1 MIWQLCRRKL
11 LKPTPSASPSVVR
24 ESRQD
29 NMPALHYVITGND
42 EKFAIV
48 CQKAYRLLSNVEN
61 EDSFPRIMVLFIC
74 GEFTLEEVNAYALE
88 AFDNPVIPGVDQ
100 YFSNWVDIDANAFQM
115 PLIPLRLRY
124 IIDNFSTA
132 DFVDKYT
139 FFLMKLQANEFFYD
153 LAEAEEKELRRTSK
167 ERYERTR
174 LGLPPRRSPP
184 GEVMPPCGADTVN
197 MGLMT
202 NPVCEVMYEGLSGP
216 RPRAVWRA
224 GRCSSS
230 TS

>member
-1 MIWQLCRRKL
+1 
-11 LKPTPSASPSVVR
+11 
-24 ESRQD
+24 
-29 NMPALHYVITGND
+29 MPALHYVITGND

-100 YFSNWVDIDANAFQM
+100 YFSRWVDIDANAFQM

-153 LAEAEEKELRRTSK
+153 LAEAEEKELKRVSR
-167 ERYERTR
+167 ERYERAR
-174 LGLPPRRSPP
+174 LGLSPRRSHPW
-184 GEVMPPCGADTVN
+184 EVMPPCGADTVN

-202 NPVCEVMYEGLSGP
+202 NPVFEVMYEGLSGP
-216 RPRAVWRA
+216 RPRAVWKARQ
-224 GRCSSS
+224 CSSS